1 MLELFSGVTPLMI
14 FLGITAIG
22 FCYLVISLVIGDW
35 VDHDADLDHD
45 VATDHSLTGG
55 GHEGPSFVN
64 SRVISVIITAFG
76 ALGAIATYAGVGVL
90 VSSLCGLIGGLALGW
105 LVYAFGRFLYSQQ
118 ASSEIS
124 VHDLLGQ
131 LATVTVTIPR
141 NGLGQVR
148 CVVGESVIEKIAR
161 SDDGSEIPFSTLVR
175 IDDIQPDFVVVR
187 RADVIDAEFTVGR
200 LFDKS

>member
-1 MLELFSGVTPLMI
+1 MSDLFSGVTPLMI
-14 FLGITAIG
+14 FLGITALG
-22 FCYLVISLVIGDW
+22 FCYLLVSLLIGEW
-35 VDHDADLDHD
+35 GEHD
-45 VATDHSLTGG
+45 VGLNHDVESGHGIAEH

-64 SRVISVIITAFG
+64 SRVISVFITAFG

-90 VSSLCGLIGGLALGW
+90 VSSLCGVIGGLALGW

-148 CVVGESVIEKIAR
+148 CVMGETVIEKIAR

-175 IDDIQPDFVVVR
+175 IDDIHPDFVVVR